1 MATNGLFKMAA
12 ATLLLVIFIVPAA
25 VAVTYT
31 VGDINQCHSGV
42 DYTVRLTGKTFRVGD
57 ILEFKYGPVHS
68 VDVPPRIIPTETPK
82 SNSRLRNKPLRSS
95 PPPPL
100 QPPLRH
106 RQPIFPPPNPT
117 HPPPF
122 HVVPP
127 PSPTPPPPSPDT
139 PDLPRSDGIHQ
150 ADSGSTP
157 PPPPSSEASRGQMS
171 YVVVRISLVLA
182 CMYA

>member
-12 ATLLLVIFIVPAA
+12 ATLLLIIIIVPAA
-25 VAVTYT
+25 VSVTYT

-57 ILEFKYGPVHS
+57 ILEFKYGPVYS
-68 VDVPPRIIPTETPK
+68 VDV
-82 SNSRLRNKPLRSS
+82 PLRSS

-106 RQPIFPPPNPT
+106 RQPIF
-117 HPPPF
+117 
-122 HVVPP
+122 PP

-150 ADSGSTP
+150 ADSGSTTPP
-157 PPPPSSEASRGQMS
+157 PPPPSSEASRGLMS
-171 YVVVRISLVLA
+171 YVVVRISLLLA

>member
-31 VGDINQCHSGV
+31 VGDTNQCHSGV

-68 VDVPPRIIPTETPK
+68 VDVP
-82 SNSRLRNKPLRSS
+82 LRSS

-106 RQPIFPPPNPT
+106 RQPIFPPPSPT

-157 PPPPSSEASRGQMS
+157 PPPPSSEASRGLTS

>member
-68 VDVPPRIIPTETPK
+68 VDVYFICSTPGHCISGMK
-82 SNSRLRNKPLRSS
+82 LAVTVIASASS
-95 PPPPL
+95 PAT
-100 QPPLRH
+100 LRH

-127 PSPTPPPPSPDT
+127 PSPTPSPPSPDT